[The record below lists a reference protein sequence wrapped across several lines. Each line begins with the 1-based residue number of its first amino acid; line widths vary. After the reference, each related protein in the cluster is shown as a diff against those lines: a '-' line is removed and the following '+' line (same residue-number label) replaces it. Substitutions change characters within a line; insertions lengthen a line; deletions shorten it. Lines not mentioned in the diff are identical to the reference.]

1 MIGSQDKENAMSYLN
16 TQTLLGTFTF
26 LTLVLVVA
34 AIGKLLGLGM
44 SDALYIAAL
53 LVIGLVSAAYRF
65 IGKRPGRIS

>member
-1 MIGSQDKENAMSYLN
+1 MIGSQDKEKAMSYLN

-26 LTLVLVVA
+26 LTLVLAVA

-65 IGKRPGRIS
+65 IGKRPGKD